1 MSCVEVYTR
10 TYTLL
15 HAFFFSNFSKF
26 RGKNQL
32 LIEVNN
38 EQEQKKT
45 NAWQKDPRSTRY
57 QKSEA
62 DLGSAKVKNKNKRKD
77 AIKVRQV
84 LHKCR
89 IKKKDD
95 KLNVE

>member
-1 MSCVEVYTR
+1 MNKNKRNKGYT
-10 TYTLL
+10 
-15 HAFFFSNFSKF
+15 
-26 RGKNQL
+26 
-32 LIEVNN
+32 
-38 EQEQKKT
+38 
-45 NAWQKDPRSTRY
+45 WQKDPRSTRY

-62 DLGSAKVKNKNKRKD
+62 DLGSARVKNKNKRKD

-95 KLNVE
+95 KLNAE

>member
-1 MSCVEVYTR
+1 M
-10 TYTLL
+10 
-15 HAFFFSNFSKF
+15 
-26 RGKNQL
+26 
-32 LIEVNN
+32 NN

-45 NAWQKDPRSTRY
+45 KVCAWQKDPRSTRY

-62 DLGSAKVKNKNKRKD
+62 DLGSARVKNKNKRKD

-95 KLNVE
+95 KLNAE